1 MTKRK
6 KDQNVKFKKSAIDFK
21 AIKSTN
27 NPSLTSEDE
36 TIRSAAVNT
45 KISHCRKTITLHVME
60 ALTSSEILGEIIPTC
75 RKQINRLN
83 KQLGP
88 C

>member
-1 MTKRK
+1 MDDQKK

-45 KISHCRKTITLHVME
+45 KNRYVDEKGNVYRHCDIV
-60 ALTSSEILGEIIPTC
+60 ADWC
-75 RKQINRLN
+75 
-83 KQLGP
+83 
-88 C
+88 